1 MRHSRNS
8 EVLLFKHPLE
18 QQFSSLSNNMN
29 AIENIG
35 SLSTEDVC
43 DFEFISNYQAIQIG
57 VRNSFGYLHSRN
69 STNTSNGSQ
78 NITQNAHQQN
88 STPNVPG
95 PLAASMGGCNI
106 TVGGPTSKQPPISR
120 PTSMSISSTLN
131 GINENSQAASEPGL
145 VLSSLM
151 GNGISTSGNGSS
163 NNSNALTNGWAQ
175 GLASLTTLSSNN
187 PNNVSSLLNGGSQ
200 NHSQQNM
207 HSSAGNSTSIGS
219 NHANSNTAGNQH
231 HGNSANILANG
242 INGIH
247 LNAVNSDGVSPQMAL
262 KSVIQLENQRHNS
275 HFGSPSSPLPSAS
288 LNQSG
293 SHHQQHNSNFT
304 GHNSVSSLC
313 HNSNSQHLT
322 TNGNGFENSLLSKRI
337 NGGATL
343 GSLLNGVSEYE
354 KWSNGSNR

>member
-1 MRHSRNS
+1 
-8 EVLLFKHPLE
+8 
-18 QQFSSLSNNMN
+18 
-29 AIENIG
+29 
-35 SLSTEDVC
+35 
-43 DFEFISNYQAIQIG
+43 
-57 VRNSFGYLHSRN
+57 
-69 STNTSNGSQ
+69 
-78 NITQNAHQQN
+78 
-88 STPNVPG
+88 
-95 PLAASMGGCNI
+95 
-106 TVGGPTSKQPPISR
+106 
-120 PTSMSISSTLN
+120 MSISSTLN
-131 GINENSQAASEPGL
+131 GINEHSQAASEPGL

-187 PNNVSSLLNGGSQ
+187 PNNVSSLLNGGSP

-207 HSSAGNSTSIGS
+207 HSSAGNSSSIGS

-247 LNAVNSDGVSPQMAL
+247 LNAVNNDGVSPQMAL